1 MNISKCYIV
10 IVTYNSSKYIEKCIN
25 SLLLL
30 NNQNYKIIII
40 DNNSYDNTVQLI
52 SLKFEKYIDN
62 KRISII
68 VNSKNL
74 GYAYGINRAIDFSVK
89 FDDCEYFWLLNSDV
103 VVSSNCLDILF
114 ENSKTNNIISPGL
127 YDYKNHKQIQ
137 SFGGVVNSVFMTT
150 KNQTI
155 KNHNIDFISGASLF
169 FKKNIIEKIGL
180 LPETYFMYYEDVD
193 WCTKAKKNKIKLEII
208 DNCQVYHVNK
218 KFIKL
223 NLKLRSQFNRL
234 IYSYKYFLH
243 CLPIVLISVFV
254 SITLTLIKRPF
265 FNENHR

>member
-1 MNISKCYIV
+1 MK
-10 IVTYNSSKYIEKCIN
+10 TPR
-25 SLLLL
+25 L
-30 NNQNYKIIII
+30 
-40 DNNSYDNTVQLI
+40 T
-52 SLKFEKYIDN
+52 
-62 KRISII
+62 
-68 VNSKNL
+68 
-74 GYAYGINRAIDFSVK
+74 
-89 FDDCEYFWLLNSDV
+89 
-103 VVSSNCLDILF
+103 IL
-114 ENSKTNNIISPGL
+114 SPGL

-193 WCTKAKKNKIKLEII
+193 WCTKAKKNKIKLEIV